1 MSKLPQKFCYHG
13 NVATHFFFLNSAV
26 NPPPPT
32 PNRNALVFLKFAPVE
47 VQKFFPT
54 RNCPTS
60 PHPASLISRTFSSFP
75 GLRAVHI
82 SCFPRDSVQFLP
94 CSSERGEQSV
104 LLTICF
110 IDMAGYQE
118 NFVSVVDEDFQCCI
132 CTFPLR
138 EPLQTRCGHRFC
150 RECLEDASTRFEN
163 FKFKLIT
170 HLTFD
175 SEYQALLFL
184 SFLECVFLQCFLVL
198 KIQNGESEIYFL
210 ININVRYFSLFKAG
224 VTRVSVNVVWVLG
237 GVNRSF
243 IASIHPHFSIFFNT
257 PVRTHVLLNYEFFFI
272 CEKIIF
278 YH

>member
-1 MSKLPQKFCYHG
+1 
-13 NVATHFFFLNSAV
+13 
-26 NPPPPT
+26 
-32 PNRNALVFLKFAPVE
+32 
-47 VQKFFPT
+47 
-54 RNCPTS
+54 
-60 PHPASLISRTFSSFP
+60 
-75 GLRAVHI
+75 
-82 SCFPRDSVQFLP
+82 
-94 CSSERGEQSV
+94 
-104 LLTICF
+104 
-110 IDMAGYQE
+110 MAGYQE

-224 VTRVSVNVVWVLG
+224 VTRVSVNFVWVLG
-237 GVNRSF
+237 GVSRSF

-272 CEKIIF
+272 FEKIIF

>member
-1 MSKLPQKFCYHG
+1 MLAQ
-13 NVATHFFFLNSAV
+13 SARTYLQ
-26 NPPPPT
+26 T
-32 PNRNALVFLKFAPVE
+32 P
-47 VQKFFPT
+47 
-54 RNCPTS
+54 
-60 PHPASLISRTFSSFP
+60 SLISRTFSSFP

-104 LLTICF
+104 HLTICF

-224 VTRVSVNVVWVLG
+224 VTRVSVNFVWVLG
-237 GVNRSF
+237 GVSRSF

-257 PVRTHVLLNYEFFFI
+257 PVRTHVLINDEFFFI
-272 CEKIIF
+272 FEKIIF

>member
-1 MSKLPQKFCYHG
+1 MVPKKSCLRLDTVMPLQGRGHVTCPKIFPDSKFSDFSP
-13 NVATHFFFLNSAV
+13 
-26 NPPPPT
+26 
-32 PNRNALVFLKFAPVE
+32 
-47 VQKFFPT
+47 
-54 RNCPTS
+54 

-82 SCFPRDSVQFLP
+82 NCFPRASVQFLP
-94 CSSERGEQSV
+94 CSSERGERIKSV

-132 CTFPLR
+132 CNFPLR

-210 ININVRYFSLFKAG
+210 ININVRCFSLFKAG
-224 VTRVSVNVVWVLG
+224 VTRVSVNFVWVLG
-237 GVNRSF
+237 GVSRSF

-272 CEKIIF
+272 FEKIIF